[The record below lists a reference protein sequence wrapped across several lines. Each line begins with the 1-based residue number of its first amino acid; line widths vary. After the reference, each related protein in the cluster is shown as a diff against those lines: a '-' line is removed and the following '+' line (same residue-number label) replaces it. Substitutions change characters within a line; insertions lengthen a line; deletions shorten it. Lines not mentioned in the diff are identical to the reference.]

1 MSGKTAIGGITLVGQ
16 NSHLGD
22 HACWAKQSLQ
32 NPYSVGYNF
41 FMKKTTEKQII
52 SLIKE
57 RPKES
62 HKGDFGR
69 IMIVAG
75 SKGMAGAAILC
86 GKAAL
91 KSGAGLVE
99 YYAPEEIFTILQTAV
114 PEATCKRRGTFPDTD
129 RYDAVALGPGL
140 GGSGQNRSLMLNLL
154 DSYKGPLV
162 IDADGINTIVS
173 ENLFDELIH
182 SEADIVVTPHP
193 GEAKRL
199 LGIDI
204 ITKREETVLEIAKT
218 FNVTAV
224 LKGAG
229 TLIALPEGKVFL
241 NDTGNPGMATGGAG
255 DVLTGIIAALMGQRL
270 PAADAAAAGVYIHG
284 LAGDMAAA
292 EIGMTGMTAMDI
304 CDFTAK
310 AFKSVLGK

>member
-1 MSGKTAIGGITLVGQ
+1 MR
-16 NSHLGD
+16 
-22 HACWAKQSLQ
+22 
-32 NPYSVGYNF
+32 
-41 FMKKTTEKQII
+41 KTTGKYIK
-52 SLIKE
+52 SLIKD

-69 IMIVAG
+69 ILIVAG
-75 SKGMAGAAILC
+75 SPGMAGAAVLC

-99 YYAPEEIFTILQTAV
+99 YYAPEEIFPILQTAV
-114 PEATCKRRGTFPDTD
+114 PEATCKRRTIPPDIKKC
-129 RYDAVALGPGL
+129 DAVALGPGL
-140 GGSGQNRSLMLNLL
+140 GGSVQNRKLIVDLL

-173 ENLFDELIH
+173 ENLFDDLIH

-199 LGIDI
+199 LGIDV
-204 ITKREETVLEIAKT
+204 ITSREKTALMIAKT

-229 TLIALPEGKVFL
+229 TLTALPGGEVFL

-255 DVLTGIIAALMGQRL
+255 DVLTGIIAALMGQKL
-270 PAADAAAAGVYIHG
+270 GATDAAAAGAYIHG
-284 LAGDMAAA
+284 LAGDIAAA

-310 AFKSVLGK
+310 AFKSILGK

>member
-1 MSGKTAIGGITLVGQ
+1 
-16 NSHLGD
+16 
-22 HACWAKQSLQ
+22 
-32 NPYSVGYNF
+32 
-41 FMKKTTEKQII
+41 MKKITEKHIR

-75 SKGMAGAAILC
+75 STGMAGAAILC

-99 YYAPEEIFTILQTAV
+99 YCVPEEIFPILQTAV
-114 PEATCKRRGTFPDTD
+114 PEATCKKRATLPDTN
-129 RYDAVALGPGL
+129 RYDAIALGPGL
-140 GGSGQNRSLMLNLL
+140 GGSSQNRSLMVNLL
-154 DSYKGPLV
+154 DSCKGPLV

-182 SEADIVVTPHP
+182 SEAYIVVTPHP

-199 LGIDI
+199 LGIDEI
-204 ITKREETVLEIAKT
+204 INREETALEIART
-218 FNVTAV
+218 FGVTAV

-229 TLIALPEGKVFL
+229 TLIALPGGEVFQ
-241 NDTGNPGMATGGAG
+241 NYTGNPGMATGGAG

-270 PAADAAAAGVYIHG
+270 PPADAAAAGVYIHG
-284 LAGDMAAA
+284 LAGDLAVA

-310 AFKSVLGK
+310 AFKYVLGK